1 MGDYLPVPGGSA
13 TNRLKAAETTIG
25 SYRMCPE
32 TDVAR
37 LPPCLRVR
45 T

>member
-1 MGDYLPVPGGSA
+1 MGDYLPTPGGSA
-13 TNRLKAAETTIG
+13 TNRLMEEEKAIG

-32 TDVAR
+32 TLDAGRPGSLR
-37 LPPCLRVR
+37 LR